1 MTKLTFLQA
10 AHILEGQSG
19 CPDDCPSTLRD
30 LPGVADVAETLTFC
44 NKTCGGGHRFV
55 YTIFPSAWPAAP
67 WAALHRHPAGA
78 TACLLGDALHRH
90 VHVGL

>member
-19 CPDDCPSTLRD
+19 CPDACPSTLRD

-44 NKTCGGGHRFV
+44 NKTRVGGHRFV
-55 YTIFPSAWPAAP
+55 YTIFPSARPAAA
-67 WAALHRHPAGA
+67 WAAAASAPSGCHRMPAG
-78 TACLLGDALHRH
+78 
-90 VHVGL
+90 